1 MMAEVIGR
9 TLSHFEVLEKLG
21 EGGMGV
27 VYKARD
33 TQLNR
38 FAALK
43 VLPPGKTADPDRRRR
58 FIQEARSAS
67 LLSHPHII
75 TIYEIAQ
82 AEGLDF
88 IAMEF
93 VAGRTLDQLVPR
105 NGMRLA
111 EALRIAVQIADGLAR
126 AHAAGIAHRDLKP
139 SNIMVGESGVKIL
152 DFGLAK
158 LMETA
163 PQGPDDATLTAARLA
178 DAPQTDDGIVLG
190 TLAYMSPEQA
200 EGKPVDARTDIF
212 SFGALLYEMLSGR
225 RAFTGTS
232 KQAVLA
238 AVIRDEPPPVPQIP
252 HELEKLIVRCLRKD
266 TARRAQHMS
275 DLKIELE
282 QLKEESES
290 GLSGMHASATPTP
303 ARRLWIVPA
312 VAGVVLLAASAVFW
326 SMRSGRS
333 PSTPEM
339 KTVVLTS
346 YPGEQRDPALSPD
359 GKQVAFSWNGEKEDN
374 FDIYV
379 KLVDAGTPVRVT
391 QNPSADIR
399 PVWSPDGRFL
409 AFVRLSNLSNGQGGY
424 YVTPALGGQE
434 RKVADI
440 LRVPSLRPLPSA
452 DWTPDSKSLVIVD
465 TSVNPPSLAQVSVDD
480 GLKKPLTQPPA
491 NSLGDYLP
499 AVSPDGK
506 WIAFDRVAGVGVNDW
521 NVVPFA
527 EAPSSRPL
535 RVASE
540 SKGNYPG
547 LRGSWTADSRQLVIT
562 EGGRD
567 TVRLLRVTVSR
578 LGKPEHILAAGTEA
592 AMPSIARQSGR
603 LAYVHSFLDTN
614 LWRADLLNPEALAV
628 RWIASPRVELQPD
641 YSPDGTKIVFIS
653 GRSGTNEVWTA
664 DADGSHPVQIT
675 MQAVGPNAPKWS
687 PDGRLIAFAQR
698 PAGNVDVYV
707 VDAQGGAPRR
717 LTTDPADDASAYWSR
732 DGKWIYFTSNRTQH
746 QEVWKMPA
754 DRSAPE
760 VQITQNGGWRSRESF
775 DGKTLYYQKLD
786 SPGLFR
792 MLVGGGAEER
802 VANVPL
808 LQDWQLVPGAI
819 YYMQPS
825 GEAFTIVRANLN
837 TGLTTEALKL
847 PAGTLGGSAKFTIS
861 PDGHWLVFAHVDQ
874 AVSELMMIE
883 NFR

>member
-1 MMAEVIGR
+1 MIGR

-38 FAALK
+38 FVALK
-43 VLPPGKTADPDRRRR
+43 VLPPGKTADPERRCR
-58 FIQEARSAS
+58 FIQEARAAS
-67 LLSHPHII
+67 SLSHPHII

-82 AEGLDF
+82 AEGVDF

-93 VAGRTLDQLVPR
+93 VAGRTLGQLVPR
-105 NGMRLA
+105 NGMRPS

-126 AHAAGIAHRDLKP
+126 AHAAGIVHRDLKP
-139 SNIMVGESGVKIL
+139 SNVMVGESGAKIL

-158 LMETA
+158 LTETA
-163 PQGPDDATLTAARLA
+163 SQGPEDATLTLARLA
-178 DAPQTDDGIVLG
+178 DARQTDDGIVVG
-190 TLAYMSPEQA
+190 TVAYMSPEQA
-200 EGKPVDARTDIF
+200 EGKLVDARTDIF
-212 SFGALLYEMLSGR
+212 SFGALLYEMLSGQ
-225 RAFTGTS
+225 RAFNGTS
-232 KQAVLA
+232 KQAILA
-238 AVIRDEPPPVPQIP
+238 AVIRDEPPLVPQIA

-266 TARRAQHMS
+266 VARRAQHMS

-290 GLSGMHASATPTP
+290 GLSGIHAPAAPTP
-303 ARRLWIVPA
+303 AKRLWIVSA
-312 VAGVVLLAASAVFW
+312 VAGVVLLAAIGVFW
-326 SMRSGRS
+326 SVRSGRS
-333 PSTPEM
+333 LSTPEM

-359 GKQVAFSWNGEKEDN
+359 GKQVAFSWNGDKEDN

-391 QNPSADIR
+391 QNPAADIR

-409 AFVRLSNLSNGQGGY
+409 AFVRLSTLSNGQGGY

-440 LRVPSLRPLPSA
+440 LLAPSLRPWPSA

-465 TSVNPPSLAQVSVDD
+465 TSVNPPSLAQVSVAD
-480 GLKKPLTQPPA
+480 GVKKPLTRAPA

-499 AVSPDGK
+499 AVSPDGH
-506 WIAFDRVAGVGVNDW
+506 WLAFDRVAGVGVNDW
-521 NVVPFA
+521 NVVPLA

-535 RVASE
+535 HVAGE

-547 LRGSWTADSRQLVIT
+547 LRCSWTADSRQLVIT
-562 EGGRD
+562 EGGYD
-567 TVRLLRVTVSR
+567 TGRLLRVTVPQP
-578 LGKPEHILAAGTEA
+578 GKAEPILAAGTGA

-603 LAYVHSFLDTN
+603 LAYVHSFLDSN
-614 LWRADLLNPEALAV
+614 LWRADLRNPKAPAV
-628 RWIASPRVELQPD
+628 RWIASPRTEFQPD

-653 GRSGTNEVWTA
+653 GRSGTSEVWTA

-675 MQAVGPNAPKWS
+675 TQGARPNAPKWS

-698 PAGNVDVYV
+698 PAGNVDIYV

-717 LTTDPADDASAYWSR
+717 LTTDPADDASASWSR

-754 DRSAPE
+754 DGSARE

-775 DGKTLYYQKLD
+775 DGKTLYVQKIDL
-786 SPGLFR
+786 PGLFR
-792 MLVGGGAEER
+792 IPIGGGPEEW
-802 VANVPL
+802 VANVPP

-825 GEAFTIVRANLN
+825 GEDFRIERVDLN

-847 PAGTLGGSAKFTIS
+847 PAGTQGGSAKFTVS
-861 PDGHWLVFAHVDQ
+861 LDGRWLVFVHVDH

>member
-1 MMAEVIGR
+1 MIGR

-38 FAALK
+38 FVALK
-43 VLPPGKTADPDRRRR
+43 VLPPGKTADPERRRR
-58 FIQEARSAS
+58 FIQEARAAS
-67 LLSHPHII
+67 SLSHPHII

-82 AEGLDF
+82 AEGVDF

-93 VAGRTLDQLVPR
+93 VVGRTLDQLVPR
-105 NGMRLA
+105 NGMRPS
-111 EALRIAVQIADGLAR
+111 EALRIATQIADGLAR
-126 AHAAGIAHRDLKP
+126 AHAAGIVHRDLKP

-158 LMETA
+158 LTETA
-163 PQGPDDATLTAARLA
+163 PQGPEDATLTVARLA

-190 TLAYMSPEQA
+190 TVAYMSPEQA
-200 EGKPVDARTDIF
+200 EGKAVDARTDIF

-232 KQAVLA
+232 KQAILA
-238 AVIRDEPPPVPQIP
+238 TVIRDEPPTVAQIP
-252 HELEKLIVRCLRKD
+252 HELEKLIIRCLRKD
-266 TARRAQHMS
+266 VARRAQHMS

-290 GLSGMHASATPTP
+290 GLSGMNAPATPTP
-303 ARRLWIVPA
+303 AKRLWIVPA
-312 VAGVVLLAASAVFW
+312 VAGVVLLAAIGVFW
-326 SMRSGRS
+326 NMRSGRS
-333 PSTPEM
+333 ASTPEM

-346 YPGEQRDPALSPD
+346 YSGEQRDPALSPD
-359 GKQVAFSWNGEKEDN
+359 GKQIAFSWNGEKADN

-379 KLVDAGTPVRVT
+379 KLVDAGAPVRVT
-391 QNPSADIR
+391 QDPAADIR

-409 AFVRLSNLSNGQGGY
+409 AFVRLSNLSDGQGGY
-424 YVTPALGGQE
+424 YVVPALGGQE

-440 LRVPSLRPLPSA
+440 LRLPAERPWPSA

-465 TSVNPPSLAQVSVDD
+465 ASVNPPSLAQVSVAD
-480 GLKKPLTQPPA
+480 GAKKPLTTAPA

-499 AVSPDGK
+499 AVSPDGH
-506 WIAFDRVAGVGVNDW
+506 WLAFDRVAGVGVHDW
-521 NVVPFA
+521 NVVPFP

-535 RVASE
+535 RVAGE
-540 SKGNYPG
+540 S
-547 LRGSWTADSRQLVIT
+547 RGTGIRCSWTADSKQLVFA
-562 EGGRD
+562 EGESD
-567 TVRLLRVTVSR
+567 TGRLLRMTVPGPGR
-578 LGKPEHILAAGTEA
+578 PEPILAAGTGA
-592 AMPSIARQSGR
+592 AMPSISRQSGR

-614 LWRADLLNPEALAV
+614 LWRADLRNPKALAV

-675 MQAVGPNAPKWS
+675 MQAVGPTAPKWS

-717 LTTDPADDASAYWSR
+717 LTTDPADDASVYWSR
-732 DGKWIYFTSNRTQH
+732 DGKWIYFTSKRTQLN
-746 QEVWKMPA
+746 QVWKIPA
-754 DRSAPE
+754 DGSARE
-760 VQITQNGGWRSRESF
+760 VQVTQTGGWRSRESF
-775 DGKTLYYQKLD
+775 DGKTLYVQKLD
-786 SPGLFR
+786 LPGLFR
-792 MLVGGGAEER
+792 MPIGGGPEER
-802 VANVPL
+802 VANVPTG
-808 LQDWQLVPGAI
+808 QDWQLVPGAI
-819 YYMQPS
+819 HYMQPN
-825 GEAFTIVRANLN
+825 GEDFSIERVDLK

-847 PAGTLGGSAKFTIS
+847 PSGTRGGTAKFTIS
-861 PDGHWLVFAHVDQ
+861 PDGRWLVFVHVDQ